1 MVFPEINSSKNPNK
15 RNLGS
20 SKFPPQFTPSF
31 LIMRKKLR
39 FQAASASTTTITPE
53 NLGDLWCVAATA
65 TSAYQLASNVRL
77 RKIEMWGPMTDT
89 LVPVSVRID
98 WTGSAG
104 PGSFGK
110 SNRVSD
116 TSMGS
121 MEPAHVVSR
130 PPPDTQIGQWLNA
143 QDATTNLCLITYP
156 ANAII
161 DVTYDLVV
169 RDNGTAYAVGGAV
182 AGATVGANYVRALD
196 SVTGSILVPVDMQ
209 TI

>member
-1 MVFPEINSSKNPNK
+1 MAQSNQRTRRRQVVGT
-15 RNLGS
+15 R
-20 SKFPPQFTPSF
+20 FPPQFTPTF
-31 LIMRKKLR
+31 TVMRKKLR
-39 FQAASASTTTITPE
+39 FNATSASTTTIAPV
-53 NLGDLWCVAATA
+53 NLGDLWCAAATT

-77 RKIEMWGPMTDT
+77 REIEIWGPMASD

-121 MEPAHVVSR
+121 MEPAHVRSS
-130 PPPDTQIGQWLNA
+130 PPRGTQIAQWLNA
-143 QDATTNLCLITYP
+143 QDGTTNLCLITYP
-156 ANAII
+156 DNAVI
-161 DVTYDLVV
+161 DVTYDVVV
-169 RDNGTAYAVGGAV
+169 RDNGTAYQVSGAV

-196 SVTGSILVPVDMQ
+196 SPTGTILVPVDIA